1 MFHLLQKLV
10 PLTDLLTALTL
21 HLEDISMEESPRV

>member
-10 PLTDLLTALTL
+10 PLTDLLTAPTL
-21 HLEDISMEESPRV
+21 RLEDVSMEESPRV